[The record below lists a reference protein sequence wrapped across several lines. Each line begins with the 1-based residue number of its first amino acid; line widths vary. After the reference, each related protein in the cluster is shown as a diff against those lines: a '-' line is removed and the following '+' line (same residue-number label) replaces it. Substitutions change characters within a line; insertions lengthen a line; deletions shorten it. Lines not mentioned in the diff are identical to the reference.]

1 MLTSSFDGFNYMK
14 SLKVKLLAQSCL
26 ILCDSMDCSPPGSSL
41 HGILQARVLEWV
53 AISFS
58 KGSSWPRDRTPVSH
72 IPGRRFNLWATREAH
87 EELQFSSGSLCNP
100 MDCTMPGFP
109 VHHQLPELTQT
120 HIHQVGDSF
129 SSSVFPFSSHLWS
142 FPESGSFPMS
152 QFFASGGQSI
162 GVSASASVLPMN
174 IQDWFSLGWTCWI
187 SLQSKRLS
195 KSSPTPQFNSIN
207 SSVLIFLYS
216 PTVTSKHDYWKN
228 HSFD

>member
-1 MLTSSFDGFNYMK
+1 MGLIIWRAWKWSCSLSPVWIFVTPWTVVYQAPPSMGFSRQEYWSGLQFPSPRDLPDQGIEPGSPAFQADALTSE
-14 SLKVKLLAQSCL
+14 
-26 ILCDSMDCSPPGSSL
+26 PPGKPMKNLVQLSS
-41 HGILQARVLEWV
+41 A
-53 AISFS
+53 
-58 KGSSWPRDRTPVSH
+58 
-72 IPGRRFNLWATREAH
+72 
-87 EELQFSSGSLCNP
+87 SLCNP

-109 VHHQLPELTQT
+109 VHYQLLELTQT
-120 HIHQVGDSF
+120 HIHQVGDAF

-152 QFFASGGQSI
+152 QFFASGGLSI

-174 IQDWFSLGWTCWI
+174 IQDWFPLGWTCWI
-187 SLQSKRLS
+187 SLQPKRLS
-195 KSSPTPQFNSIN
+195 KSSPTPQFKSIN